1 MRFLHLGDTHIRNYK
16 YHKEYR
22 AVFGQLFDKA
32 REQKPDFI
40 IHCGDI
46 AHTKTQLSPE
56 YFELATEFL
65 SGLAAIAPTYVILG
79 NHDGNLKNDNRQD
92 AITPIVN
99 ALQNPNLI
107 LLKNSQE
114 VKIADGF
121 YLNALSVFDE
131 QNWSKPSNPEAVN
144 IALYHGSISGV
155 KTDIGWTMEQGD
167 HSISIFDDFDYAFLG
182 DIHKTNQALDKNGKV
197 RYPGS
202 TVQQNFGETNDK
214 GYLLWDIEDKDNF
227 ECHHIQLDNPKPFI
241 TIALTEAG
249 RIPKNFSAPSGA
261 RLRLMSNNNLTVQQM
276 HRAAEIVKEKFK
288 PESITFASRASGER
302 GDIDKFSSDLQQEDL
317 RDPVVIEKLMK
328 EYLKDYDMSDDLLQ
342 KVYDLNRKYTS
353 IVQEGEE
360 VSRNVNWQMKS
371 LSWDNLFNYGDNN
384 HINFEKLNGVVG
396 IFGKNFS
403 GKSSIIDSLLF
414 TIFNTTSKNERKNL
428 NVINQD
434 KQTAKCAAEI
444 VVNNNT
450 YKIEREISKYTKKL
464 KGQETLEA
472 KVDLNFAKT
481 DNTTGESENLNG
493 LSRNETDANIRR
505 VFGTIDDFLNT
516 SLSSQL
522 DSLSFI
528 REGST
533 KRKEILANFL
543 DLDVFEKKF
552 KAAKEDSVELKGA
565 LRRIGD
571 RDFDKE
577 IKEASEA
584 LFQSEKSLILKQS
597 ECRQISEAKAEFELS
612 IKELQTKI
620 DSAPTEPI
628 DIKAITANIGSNE
641 QALAS
646 KESLLSESRKSSSD
660 KIALL
665 QKLSSF
671 VENFDQ
677 KDLIEKDQQLSAIG
691 KSIGVLN
698 ETLKDIDKK
707 QDLLN
712 KVPCADAFPSCLF
725 IKDAVVATK
734 KKEDVVKDISDL
746 QVVYDDLLVQK
757 TAEKLK
763 QLNDILDKKNK
774 TEIEI
779 RNLEISIG
787 KLENEITKIKND
799 LADLYSKKKVYNDN
813 REAIENL
820 ELLMQQKKGLDKQLA
835 DLSSE
840 YKDCEDQIN
849 LVHRSIGSY
858 EQKVADLKEQ
868 KEEIDN
874 LRQEYAA
881 YELFMR
887 CMHSNG
893 IAYDIIKKRLP
904 IINEEIAKI
913 LANLTDFEAFFEE
926 EGNKLEIFIR
936 HSNGEPRPLSMASGA
951 EKTMSAMAIRL
962 ALLSVSNLP
971 KSDIMILDEPGTA
984 LDETHLQA
992 FTQMLEM
999 IKAKFRTV
1007 LLISHLEALKDVVD
1021 LTIEI
1026 DKKDGYALVSE
1037 D

>member
-1 MRFLHLGDTHIRNYK
+1 
-16 YHKEYR
+16 
-22 AVFGQLFDKA
+22 
-32 REQKPDFI
+32 
-40 IHCGDI
+40 
-46 AHTKTQLSPE
+46 
-56 YFELATEFL
+56 
-65 SGLAAIAPTYVILG
+65 
-79 NHDGNLKNDNRQD
+79 
-92 AITPIVN
+92 
-99 ALQNPNLI
+99 
-107 LLKNSQE
+107 
-114 VKIADGF
+114 
-121 YLNALSVFDE
+121 
-131 QNWSKPSNPEAVN
+131 
-144 IALYHGSISGV
+144 
-155 KTDIGWTMEQGD
+155 
-167 HSISIFDDFDYAFLG
+167 
-182 DIHKTNQALDKNGKV
+182 
-197 RYPGS
+197 
-202 TVQQNFGETNDK
+202 
-214 GYLLWDIEDKDNF
+214 
-227 ECHHIQLDNPKPFI
+227 
-241 TIALTEAG
+241 
-249 RIPKNFSAPSGA
+249 
-261 RLRLMSNNNLTVQQM
+261 M
-276 HRAAEIVKEKFK
+276 HRAAEIAKDRFK
-288 PESITFASRASGER
+288 PESITFASRVSGER

-317 RDPVVIEKLMK
+317 RDPVVIEKLMR
-328 EYLKDYDMSDDLLQ
+328 EYLKDYDTNDNLLQ

-414 TIFNTTSKNERKNL
+414 TVFNTTSKNERKNL

-434 KQTAKCAAEI
+434 KQAAKCSAEI

-450 YKIEREISKYTKKL
+450 FKIEREISKYTKKL

-472 KVDLNFAKT
+472 KVDLNFTKT
-481 DNTTGESENLNG
+481 DNITGETENLNG

-577 IKEASEA
+577 IKEATES

-597 ECRQISEAKAEFELS
+597 ECRHVSEAKTDTETA
-612 IKELQTKI
+612 IKELQAKI
-620 DSAPTEPI
+620 DSIPAEPI
-628 DIKAITANIGSNE
+628 DIATITAKIDNNE
-641 QALAS
+641 KILAS
-646 KESLLSESRKSSSD
+646 KESLLSESTNKRSD

-665 QKLSSF
+665 KKISSF

-691 KSIGVLN
+691 KSIGTLN

-725 IKDAVVATK
+725 IKDAVIATK
-734 KKEDVVKDISDL
+734 KKQDVSKDISDL
-746 QVVYDDLLVQK
+746 QIVYNGLLAQK

-763 QLNDILDKKNK
+763 QLSDIQHKKNNA
-774 TEIEI
+774 EIEV
-779 RNLEISIG
+779 RNLDVSIG
-787 KLENEITKIKND
+787 KLENEITKTKSD
-799 LADLYSKKKVYNDN
+799 LIEFYSKKKIYDN
-813 REAIENL
+813 NKEAIENL
-820 ELLMQQKKGLDKQLA
+820 ELLVQQKNNLNKQVAKLA
-835 DLSSE
+835 AD
-840 YKDCEDQIN
+840 YKLCEDQIN
-849 LVHRSIGSY
+849 LIHRSIGSF
-858 EQKVADLKEQ
+858 EQKVADLQQQ

-936 HSNGEPRPLSMASGA
+936 HSNSDPRPLAMASGA

-971 KSDIMILDEPGTA
+971 KSDVMILDEPGTA

-1026 DKKDGYALVSE
+1026 DRKDGYALVNE
-1037 D
+1037 N